1 MMKNNLSIQLVVTTF
16 IIGAIVI
23 SVWFTPVID
32 RAEQAEIAQPV
43 QPAQRV
49 EREVLKKESKPVD
62 AAIERE
68 RIVKVNH
75 VTQPATFSEVL
86 AGITIVGVEASINM
100 QSTADMEREVN
111 ALWQQFKDKEALH
124 QNVNW
129 ASKPKIYAHYHNFNK
144 TVTEAVLSIGYSLDV
159 LLLSSFEN
167 KHSVSSNEYQIKR
180 NVSQPELILQ
190 WQSIKYPVSDVV
202 ERYALD
208 SSGDITQIDFLYAQ

>member
-1 MMKNNLSIQLVVTTF
+1 MTMMKKSLSIQLVITSF

-23 SVWFTPVID
+23 SVWFTPTID
-32 RAEQAEIAQPV
+32 ATDQAETDV
-43 QPAQRV
+43 S
-49 EREVLKKESKPVD
+49 KKESKQILSAV
-62 AAIERE
+62 EKE
-68 RIVKVNH
+68 RIAKVNH

-100 QSTADMEREVN
+100 QSTAVMEREVS
-111 ALWQQFKDKEALH
+111 ALWQRFKEREALH

-129 ASKPKIYAHYHNFNK
+129 ASKPKIYAHYHNFNR

-159 LLLSSFEN
+159 LQLSSFEN
-167 KHSVSSNEYQIKR
+167 RHSVSSNKYQIKR
-180 NVSQPELILQ
+180 NVSESELMLQ

-202 ERYALD
+202 ERYVLD